1 MTQPIYQNYDRVIC
15 ERVQWKTTCNM
26 HLYYEYHTSFRKENF
41 GGQVLVDGGVKHD
54 DEMSSEERILTGS
67 PPHLP
72 HLQVQ
77 VGWGP

>member
-41 GGQVLVDGGVKHD
+41 GGQVLVDGGVKQY
-54 DEMSSEERILTGS
+54 DEISSLERTLTGS
-67 PPHLP
+67 PL